1 MDRRHSPKVDTTG
14 VHPVMTMAGIMPG
27 GSEMR
32 HWHGWVPFPDPDATA
47 RELAAGN
54 ARTHAEL
61 ARQAEVTGTSRRRME
76 LGTCF
81 RPAGNCE
88 HEYACVRCPY
98 LQVDKAELPRLLDIE
113 AATEVLLAIAQAAGR
128 EGEVIGLTDTLGHIV
143 EKKRLAL
150 AG

>member
-1 MDRRHSPKVDTTG
+1 MDKRHSPKVDTRG

-32 HWHGWVPFPDPDATA
+32 HWHNWVPFPDPDAIA

-61 ARQAEVTGTSRRRME
+61 DRQAEVVGTPRRQME
-76 LGTCF
+76 LGSCF

-98 LQVDKAELPRLLDIE
+98 LQVDEAALPRLLEIE
-113 AATEVLLAIAQAAGR
+113 AQTEALLATAEAAGR
-128 EGEVIGLTDTLGHIV
+128 EGEVVGLTDTLGHII
-143 EKKRLAL
+143 EKKELAL
-150 AG
+150 AR